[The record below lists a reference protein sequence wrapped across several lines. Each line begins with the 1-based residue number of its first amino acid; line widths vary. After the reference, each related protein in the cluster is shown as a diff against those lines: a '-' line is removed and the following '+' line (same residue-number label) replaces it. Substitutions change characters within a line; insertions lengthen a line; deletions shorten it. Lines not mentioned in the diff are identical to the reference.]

1 MITKFNEYT
10 ENRIN
15 EGSEF
20 NQYQMGLDYAFSTL
34 GPGYGFAN
42 DPSLSIYSPDTNPYM
57 DMYARNAGTTSRL
70 AQITKQVFGEM
81 GDHVF
86 TRKND
91 RFLLD
96 LDEYKNLKILRIFP
110 NENLKLNVYISFD
123 FLEREFF
130 GVYRNF
136 NSSHN
141 KPKLESEIFSNPEF
155 SYMDKEYYLKLNQYF
170 YKKLYN
176 FFIPE
181 PGLYENLKKNNNVK
195 NDEMGNIYYL
205 KEGKIVEILGYNL
218 DENGDPFI
226 SLKIG
231 DKKYSITGNDYFYFK
246 WRFES
251 VEKKNR
257 EVEI

>member
-1 MITKFNEYT
+1 MIIKFDEYIL
-10 ENRIN
+10 ES
-15 EGSEF
+15 SEF
-20 NQYQMGLDYAFSTL
+20 NQFQLGLDYAFSTL
-34 GPGYGFAN
+34 GAGYGFAN
-42 DPSLSIYSPDTNPYM
+42 DPSLSIYSPDTNPFL
-57 DMYARNAGTTSRL
+57 DMYARNAGTTNRL
-70 AQITKQVFGEM
+70 MQITKQVFGEM
-81 GDHVF
+81 DDHIF

-110 NENLKLNVYISFD
+110 NENLKLNVYISFE
-123 FLEREFF
+123 FLEKEYF

-136 NSSHN
+136 NSSYN
-141 KPKLESEIFSNPEF
+141 KPKLESELFSNPEA

-181 PGLYENLKKNNNVK
+181 PGLYKNLKNNNK
-195 NDEMGNIYYL
+195 IKDDNMGSWFYL
-205 KEGKIVEILGYNL
+205 KENKIVEVLGYNL
-218 DENGDPFI
+218 DENNDPYI

-231 DKKYSITGNDYFYFK
+231 EKRYVITGNDYFYFK

-251 VEKKNR
+251 ADKK
-257 EVEI
+257 EEEI